1 MRVIKLNFGYLEI
14 FILIYLITKPV
25 GGLTI
30 DLLNEKYTY
39 NRATLGSKNILKAT
53 P

>member
-14 FILIYLITKPV
+14 FILIYLITRSV

-30 DLLNEKYTY
+30 DLITGKYIY
-39 NRATLGSKNILKAT
+39 KGQSLAAKII
-53 P
+53 